1 MRSLIRHVLTSR
13 VFSRPV
19 QAAGPLSARR
29 PLRGRAWLAATVL
42 GCLVPLIPPPSARA
56 ADNGPVTDPL
66 GVIRI
71 PKGAPIQIGGYWVIS
86 GPDTALG
93 TDSMRGAQVSFKD
106 HKNVIDG
113 HPIKFSVED
122 DGCNAEGGQTAATKL
137 AANPNIVIVLGPAC
151 SSAATPA
158 APILWRAGIVDI
170 GTAATAPSLTAPD
183 RKPEYDGFVRTIF
196 SDLDQGKADATWI
209 YQKLGARTVVA
220 IHDGSPYA
228 QQLAAV
234 MAKNFTALGGK
245 VLSTE
250 AVAPTDVDMHPVLTR
265 IATEKPDAVYLPIFV
280 AAAAQIMRQGPT
292 IPGLAKTP
300 LIGGGALMAPEFIQ
314 AVGPGIVGLRI
325 TYPDV
330 SPEAMG
336 KGYPKMVEEYK
347 QMFGEAPISGY
358 HANAYDAATMV
369 VLAIQKVAVTAKDGT
384 TYIGRKALHDAV
396 FATKFEGVGGPIACD
411 AHGECAQFKPAVY
424 EFTNADPSTFK
435 IGVNPKRIYP

>member
-1 MRSLIRHVLTSR
+1 MHSLVRRVIAQPVPMAQKPRVTQRLRRTISAAALTCLLALTAP
-13 VFSRPV
+13 PV
-19 QAAGPLSARR
+19 VH
-29 PLRGRAWLAATVL
+29 AATV
-42 GCLVPLIPPPSARA
+42 
-56 ADNGPVTDPL
+56 GPVTDPL

-93 TDSMRGAQVSFKD
+93 TDSMRGAEVSFKD
-106 HKNVIDG
+106 HGNKIDT

-158 APILWRAGIVDI
+158 APILWRAGITDI
-170 GTAATAPSLTAPD
+170 GTAATAPALTAPD

-196 SDLDQGKADATWI
+196 SDLDQGKADATWL
-209 YQKLGARTVVA
+209 YNKQGARTVVA

-265 IATEKPDAVYLPIFV
+265 IATEKPDVIYLPIFV
-280 AAAAQIMRQGPT
+280 AAAAQIVRQAPT
-292 IPGLAKTP
+292 IPGLQKTT

-314 AVGPGIVGLRI
+314 AVGPGIVGLHI

-358 HANAYDAATMV
+358 HANAYDAATM
-369 VLAIQKVAVTAKDGT
+369 AIMAIKKVAVTAKDGT
-384 TYIGRKALHDAV
+384 TYIGRKALRDAV

-411 AHGECAQFKPAVY
+411 PYGECAQFKPAVY